1 MISANKK
8 MYNDYIL
15 KFLKINEELT
25 KKIEIDFDEVK
36 KLIQEYEAFMTSK
49 GIDLKISFENGKK
62 EELQQYILL
71 QLHDVYARR

>member
-1 MISANKK
+1 MVGANKK
-8 MYNDYIL
+8 IYNEYIL
-15 KFLKINEELT
+15 KFLKINEDLT
-25 KKIEIDFDEVK
+25 KEIEIDFDEVK
-36 KLIQEYEAFMTSK
+36 KIIQSYEDFMTSK

>member
-1 MISANKK
+1 MVGANKK
-8 MYNDYIL
+8 IYNEYIL
-15 KFLKINEELT
+15 KFLKINEDLT

-36 KLIQEYEAFMTSK
+36 KIIQSYEDFMTSK